1 MTSRTNRHSGGQNP
15 GGTGEVAPLDFEKR
29 RQLAVKRYLDGDPI
43 EVICQEMGC
52 AKSWLYK
59 WKNRYQAAEPTW
71 SQERSRRPKTTP
83 ARTPEAIEAEIT
95 RLRQTLSPDGSEPVS
110 ARVIR
115 DHLCQHPSAAIP
127 SLRTIYRILNRQT
140 QEGASPSTATLN
152 RTDHLTP
159 RHMTR

>member
-59 WKNRYQAAEPTW
+59 WKNRYQATDPAW
-71 SQERSRRPKTTP
+71 SQERSRRPATTP
-83 ARTPEAIEAEIT
+83 AKTPEAIEAEIVA
-95 RLRQTLSPDGSEPVS
+95 LRQVLSPDGSETVS

-115 DHLCQHPSAAIP
+115 EHLRHHPLASRP
-127 SLRTIYRILNRQT
+127 SLRTISRILNRQT
-140 QEGASPSTATLN
+140 TEGGS
-152 RTDHLTP
+152 
-159 RHMTR
+159 

>member
-52 AKSWLYK
+52 SKSWLYK

-83 ARTPEAIEAEIT
+83 AKTPEAIEAAIIEFH
-95 RLRQTLSPDGSEPVS
+95 RTLSPEGSEPAS
-110 ARVIR
+110 ARGIR
-115 DHLCQHPSAAIP
+115 DHLCQHPRKRDGHMP
-127 SLRTIYRILNRQT
+127 HGDRILNRQT

-152 RTDHLTP
+152 RTDPLTP

>member
-1 MTSRTNRHSGGQNP
+1 MTSRTNCHTEGRNLSSPDAGASSDLQH
-15 GGTGEVAPLDFEKR
+15 R
-29 RQLAVKRYLDGDPI
+29 RQLAVERYLDGDPI

-83 ARTPEAIEAEIT
+83 ARTPEAVEAEIT

-115 DHLCQHPSAAIP
+115 DHLCQHPIAAIP

>member
-1 MTSRTNRHSGGQNP
+1 MTSRTNRHSEGRNLGRP
-15 GGTGEVAPLDFEKR
+15 DEGTPADHEQR

-59 WKNRYQAAEPTW
+59 WKTRYQATDPTW
-71 SQERSRRPKTTP
+71 FQERSRRPATTP
-83 ARTPEAIEAEIT
+83 AKTTEAIEAQIIA
-95 RLRQTLSPDGSEPVS
+95 LRQALSPEGSEPVS

-115 DHLCQHPSAAIP
+115 DHLRHHPSASIP

-140 QEGASPSTATLN
+140 TEGGRPSRASDKRQGTLAP
-152 RTDHLTP
+152 RHLT
-159 RHMTR
+159 R

>member
-29 RQLAVKRYLDGDPI
+29 RQLTVKRYLDGDPI

-52 AKSWLYK
+52 SKSWLYK

-71 SQERSRRPKTTP
+71 SQERSRRLKTTP

-115 DHLCQHPSAAIP
+115 DHLCHHSIAAIP
-127 SLRTIYRILNRQT
+127 SLRHNLSHSQ
-140 QEGASPSTATLN
+140 PSDTGGS
-152 RTDHLTP
+152 LTVNCYP
-159 RHMTR
+159 QQN

>member
-52 AKSWLYK
+52 SKSWLYK

-83 ARTPEAIEAEIT
+83 ARTPEAIEAAISD
-95 RLRQTLSPDGSEPVS
+95 LRRTLAPEGSEPAS
-110 ARVIR
+110 ARGIR
-115 DHLCQHPSAAIP
+115 APLCQHPSASLP
-127 SLRTIYRILNRQT
+127 SLRTISRLLNRQS
-140 QEGASPSTATLN
+140 QEGPFSSSTIDA
-152 RTDHLTP
+152 RTALLAPPHLE
-159 RHMTR
+159 R